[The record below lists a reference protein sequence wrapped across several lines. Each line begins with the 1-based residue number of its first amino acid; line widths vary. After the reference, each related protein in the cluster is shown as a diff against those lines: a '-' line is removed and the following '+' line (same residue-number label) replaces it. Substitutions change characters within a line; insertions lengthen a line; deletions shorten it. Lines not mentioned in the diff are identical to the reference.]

1 MFKYHIKIEIIF
13 MFISLRILSLPGMQT
28 KRILLKVYKWRVR
41 NLNDRTF
48 IMILSALIGFLS
60 GLAAVVIKNLVHF
73 IRDLLESRVEFTG
86 HFYLYLVLPLIGLI
100 LVALF
105 VKYLLRQNVDHGIPT
120 VLYSIS
126 KRNGK
131 IKPHNIFSSVIASSI
146 TVGFGGS
153 VGLEGPTLATGAAI
167 GSNLSRFL
175 RLNYKQVTLM
185 LGCAAA
191 GAMAAIFKAPIAAIV
206 FALEVIMINLT
217 MASVIPLL
225 ISSVTGAITSYLFLG
240 QNTLYSFHIVEQFNL
255 SEIPYY
261 VGLGII
267 TGLASLY
274 FTRVYIFIAGIFE
287 KISGRFIRI
296 LLGGT
301 SLGLLVYLFPSLYG
315 EGYEVINNALQG
327 NTEYLLE
334 NTFYSNYEPT
344 FILITGILLLVILFK
359 VVATSAT
366 FGGGGIGGV
375 FAPSL
380 FVGANTGLLFA
391 TVMNYFGANLQEKNF
406 ALVAMGGL
414 ISGVIH
420 APLTGI
426 FLIAE
431 ITSGYALLMPLMIT
445 ATISYAT
452 IRLFQQTSVY
462 TYQLVKRG
470 ELFTHDQDKTVL
482 SLMEVSDLIEMNF
495 QTIGPDATLGE
506 LVQVISTSP
515 RNIFPVIDAEK
526 HFLGLVWVNDIRH
539 IVFRPELYDNT
550 YVRDLM
556 FMPQPSVSPGESME
570 DVAHKFQTSNHYNLP
585 VLENGI
591 YIGFVSRANVFSKYR
606 TLIKEFSED

>member
-1 MFKYHIKIEIIF
+1 
-13 MFISLRILSLPGMQT
+13 MFISFRILSLLAMQT
-28 KRILLKVYKWRVR
+28 KRVLLRIYKWRVR
-41 NLNDRTF
+41 NMNDRNF
-48 IMILSALIGFLS
+48 IMILSAVIGLLS
-60 GLAAVVIKNLVHF
+60 GLAAVVIKNLVHL
-73 IRDLLESRVEFTG
+73 IRNILESRIELSG
-86 HFYLYLVLPLIGLI
+86 HFYLYIILPIVGLF

-105 VKYLLRQNVDHGIPT
+105 VKYMLRKNVDHGIPT
-120 VLYSIS
+120 VLHSIA
-126 KRNGK
+126 KRNGR
-131 IKPHNIFSSVIASSI
+131 IRTHNIFSSVIASSI

-167 GSNLSRFL
+167 GSNLSRLL
-175 RLNYKQVTLM
+175 RLNYRQVTLM

-217 MASVIPLL
+217 MTSVIPLL
-225 ISSVTGAITSYLFLG
+225 ISSVTGAITSYFFLG

-255 SEIPYY
+255 SMIPYY
-261 VGLGII
+261 VGLGIV

-274 FTRVYIFIAGIFE
+274 FTKVYITIAGIFE
-287 KISGRFIRI
+287 QISSRFVKI

-301 SLGLLVYLFPSLYG
+301 SLGLLVFLFPSLYG
-315 EGYEVINNALQG
+315 EGYEVINSALQG
-327 NTEYLLE
+327 NTDYLFE
-334 NTFYSNYEPT
+334 NTFYSHLEPS
-344 FILITGILLLVILFK
+344 FFLIAGILVLVVLFK

-391 TVMNYFGANLQEKNF
+391 KVMNYFGADLQENNF
-406 ALVAMGGL
+406 ALVAMSGL
-414 ISGVIH
+414 ITGVIH

-431 ITSGYALLMPLMIT
+431 ITSGYALIMPLMIT

-452 IRLFQQTSVY
+452 IRLIRQSSVY

-482 SLMEVSDLIEMNF
+482 SLMEVSDLIEMDF
-495 QTIGPDATLGE
+495 QPIAPDATLGD
-506 LVQVISTSP
+506 LVQVISKSH
-515 RNIFPVIDAEK
+515 RNVFPVLDTEK
-526 HFLGLVWVNDIRH
+526 HLLGLVWLNDIRH
-539 IVFRPELYDNT
+539 IVFKPELYDST
-550 YVRDLM
+550 FVRDLM

-570 DVAHKFQTSNHYNLP
+570 EVAQKFQQSNHYNLP
-585 VLENGI
+585 VLDNGI

-606 TLIKEFSED
+606 SLIKEFSED

>member
-1 MFKYHIKIEIIF
+1 
-13 MFISLRILSLPGMQT
+13 MQT
-28 KRILLKVYKWRVR
+28 KRILLRLYKWRIR
-41 NLNDRTF
+41 NMNDQNF
-48 IMILSALIGFLS
+48 VMILSAVIGFLS
-60 GLAAVVIKNLVHF
+60 GVAAVVIKNLVHL
-73 IRDLLESRVEFTG
+73 IRNLLESRVEISG
-86 HFYLYLVLPLIGLI
+86 HFFLYLVLPIIGLF

-105 VKYLLRQNVDHGIPT
+105 VKFILRQNVDHGIPT

-126 KRNGK
+126 KRNGR
-131 IKPHNIFSSVIASSI
+131 IKTHNIFSSIIGSSI

-167 GSNLSRFL
+167 GSNLSRLL
-175 RLNYKQVTLM
+175 RLNYRQVTLM

-217 MASVIPLL
+217 MTSVIPLL
-225 ISSVTGAITSYLFLG
+225 ISSVTGALTSYFFLG
-240 QNTLYSFHIVEQFNL
+240 QNTLYSFHIVDKFNL

-261 VGLGII
+261 IVLGII

-274 FTRVYIFIAGIFE
+274 FTRVYIFIAGIFK
-287 KISGRFIRI
+287 KIHNRIIKI
-296 LLGGT
+296 LLGGA
-301 SLGLLVYLFPSLYG
+301 SLGLLVFLFPSLYG
-315 EGYEVINNALQG
+315 EGYEVINSALQG
-327 NTEYLLE
+327 NTDYLFE
-334 NTFYSNYEPT
+334 NTIYNNFEPT
-344 FILITGILLLVILFK
+344 FLLISGILLLVILFK

-452 IRLFQQTSVY
+452 IRLNRQTSVY
-462 TYQLVKRG
+462 TYQLARRG

-495 QTIGPDATLGE
+495 QPISPDATLGD
-506 LVQVISTSP
+506 LVQVISKSQ
-515 RNIFPVIDAEK
+515 RNVFPVIDSEK
-526 HFLGLVWVNDIRH
+526 NLMGVVWLNDIRH
-539 IVFRPELYDNT
+539 MVFKPELYDNT
-550 YVRDLM
+550 YVRDFM

-570 DVAHKFQTSNHYNLP
+570 EVAQKFQKSNHYNLP
-585 VLENGI
+585 VLDNGI
-591 YIGFVSRANVFSKYR
+591 YVGFVSRANVFSKYR
-606 TLIKEFSED
+606 SLIKEFSED